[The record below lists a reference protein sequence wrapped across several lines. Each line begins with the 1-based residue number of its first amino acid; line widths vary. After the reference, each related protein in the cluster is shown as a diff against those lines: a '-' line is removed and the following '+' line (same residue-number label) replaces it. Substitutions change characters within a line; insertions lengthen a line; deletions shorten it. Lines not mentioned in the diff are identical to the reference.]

1 MAVNPLS
8 LANLEK
14 GREAR
19 AKNAVRVNVSLKP
32 STHERLK
39 KLPLNVSASI
49 DRIVEWVAVA
59 GKVEEIFLAKSKDTH
74 NGIEEAKF
82 EDIQNTHNR
91 IKELE
96 SENQALKAELDLAKS
111 KTDLQIPDAADLLN
125 KLKANN
131 RKSKITLQDVEA
143 ILDLIEG

>member
-1 MAVNPLS
+1 MAVNPVS
-8 LANLEK
+8 LANLDK

-19 AKNAVRVNVSLKP
+19 FKGAVRVNVSLKP
-32 STHERLK
+32 STIERLK
-39 KLPLNVSASI
+39 NLPINVSASI
-49 DRIVEWVAVA
+49 DRIVEWVAAA

-91 IKELE
+91 IEELE
-96 SENQALKAELDLAKS
+96 LENQALKAELDTKS

-125 KLKANN
+125 KLKAN
-131 RKSKITLQDVEA
+131 RKSKITLQDVQA

>member
-1 MAVNPLS
+1 MNPVS
-8 LANLEK
+8 LANLDK

-19 AKNAVRVNVSLKP
+19 FKGAVRVNVSLKP
-32 STHERLK
+32 STIERLK
-39 KLPLNVSASI
+39 NLPINVSASI
-49 DRIVEWVAVA
+49 DRIVEWVAAA

-91 IKELE
+91 IEELE
-96 SENQALKAELDLAKS
+96 VENQALKVELDLVKS
-111 KTDLQIPDAADLLN
+111 KTDLQLPDAADLLN

-131 RKSKITLQDVEA
+131 RKSKITLQDVQA